1 MYVIY
6 VIMESMRESRPY
18 SISDLTTLP
27 EQSVVMMAGLP
38 GGDRSHIAKHLGV
51 MLDAQVVS
59 SEAIRNELS
68 GGGSNAVSSQQVLE
82 VIHHRVERGLTEGG
96 SLIIDASHTIEE
108 VRRRDVRVYR
118 KFGAAAVVAVHVIS
132 PVEAPLVRRIR
143 RSRLVPDQMVRL
155 MWHNLDMAPP
165 STDDGYDYVVNINDN

>member
-68 GGGSNAVSSQQVLE
+68 GGRSNAVWF
-82 VIHHRVERGLTEGG
+82 
-96 SLIIDASHTIEE
+96 D
-108 VRRRDVRVYR
+108 RRRFLDHRCESYYR
-118 KFGAAAVVAVHVIS
+118 RG
-132 PVEAPLVRRIR
+132 E
-143 RSRLVPDQMVRL
+143 
-155 MWHNLDMAPP
+155 
-165 STDDGYDYVVNINDN
+165 T